1 MSQTLQQNKEFLHL
15 LLNTTKDQAVALLF
29 TITKS
34 QLDLLTE
41 IVFNLL
47 QLPLPLKARR
57 IVKKSQKVL
66 EAISRKHTSQ
76 SRKQSLIRKHY
87 RHILYLLWAVKDQLE
102 TLQ

>member
-15 LLNTTKDQAVALLF
+15 LLNTSKNQAVALLF

-41 IVFNLL
+41 ILFNLL
-47 QLPLPLKARR
+47 QLPLPLKAQR
-57 IVKKSQKVL
+57 IVRKNQKVL
-66 EAISRKHTSQ
+66 EAISRKQTPQ
-76 SRKQSLIRKHY
+76 SKKQSLIKKHY
-87 RHILYLLWAVKDQLE
+87 RNILLLLWAVKNQLE